1 NEGYMYELIDVYF
14 NPTMDNYIDVRIHK
28 EALTKSGYTLKYEV
42 CNYEKEINITD
53 DPIEDF
59 TTSVPIPIDEYER
72 IVEAN
77 INKFDNDRYMN
88 ELIDVYFNPTMDNY
102 IDVRIHKEALTK
114 SGYTLKYEV
123 CNYEKEINI
132 TDDPIEDF
140 TTSVPIPIDEY
151 ERIVEANINK
161 FDNDMNNPANVS
173 SLLIIKS

>member
-1 NEGYMYELIDVYF
+1 MYRYAYNFLLLADENFQYDDEWLNGVSVDICLTLFDENGKEILFDDDDNEQTVYIPNSSPILTNNEGYMY
-14 NPTMDNYIDVRIHK
+14 
-28 EALTKSGYTLKYEV
+28 
-42 CNYEKEINITD
+42 
-53 DPIEDF
+53 
-59 TTSVPIPIDEYER
+59 
-72 IVEAN
+72 
-77 INKFDNDRYMN
+77 

>member
-1 NEGYMYELIDVYF
+1 MYV
-14 NPTMDNYIDVRIHK
+14 
-28 EALTKSGYTLKYEV
+28 
-42 CNYEKEINITD
+42 
-53 DPIEDF
+53 
-59 TTSVPIPIDEYER
+59 
-72 IVEAN
+72 
-77 INKFDNDRYMN
+77 
-88 ELIDVYFNPTMDNY
+88 LIDVYFNPTMDNY

-173 SLLIIKS
+173 YLLIIKSLKSDKRLKFMIIIVIIKFTFYFISLIIIV